1 MEEGE
6 KIWGEVIVAYKY
18 ISKSYF
24 FLKKKESN
32 TGITKDSTKIIRLK
46 GIGKKVNLLWEH
58 ICN

>member
-6 KIWGEVIVAYKY
+6 KIWGVVAYKY